1 MAEETQETAGE
12 EIPEN
17 FAGQIARDVMVLFQ
31 KQMDPE
37 VAAVEASSYLWKNA
51 GTPEKVSYFVDATE
65 LWLESGTSGDKF
77 AALSWNGL
85 VTQSVNNQD
94 YDTFLRMMIV
104 AILDGYYSLQKPDI
118 EYKEKR
124 YSTYTSIIANTFIRM
139 VELNPASE
147 AGASEIF
154 TILVHSE
161 MDLEARSQAEEDE
174 TGSSTIP
181 TDMQKLFDEMI
192 DYLHDRGM
200 FKSNPMAGEE
210 ANPNEHIEVL
220 CERLRGTRRYVMQE
234 VINERA
240 LEKRKKLEME
250 LENQLASAEEIVM
263 VAPQFTEG
271 MAFFVQEKRYNFKYL
286 AVEKIRM
293 TLQLLGSITGAFG
306 IRLFLANFSSRLRL
320 VSASFESATAIFSFR
335 PNSLVEISTSFLFLT
350 ISSPSLKYIFSTIPS
365 ISDLMGVWGVHWID
379 GMVVCLVMLVF
390 VRIVASRKQF
400 QFFYPTDISK
410 ELEDC
415 STAFLNVMR
424 NMSQEQL
431 EQFLVRQIKLER
443 NQKYLGMVPEFM
455 KYLYAIMPDR
465 KSMVI
470 TVDELS
476 ELVENSEIEVAK
488 QLRGQ

>member
-118 EYKEKR
+118 DYKEKR
-124 YSTYTSIIANTFIRM
+124 FSTYTSIIANTFIRM

-147 AGASEIF
+147 AGASEIY
-154 TILVHSE
+154 TILVRSE

-174 TGSSTIP
+174 TGSNTIP

-192 DYLHDRGM
+192 DYLADRGM

-293 TLQLLGSITGAFG
+293 TLQLLGSITGAVY
-306 IRLFLANFSSRLRL
+306 FLLGF
-320 VSASFESATAIFSFR
+320 
-335 PNSLVEISTSFLFLT
+335 
-350 ISSPSLKYIFSTIPS
+350 
-365 ISDLMGVWGVHWID
+365 MGVWGVHWID

-400 QFFYPTDISK
+400 QFFYPIDISK

-443 NQKYLGMVPEFM
+443 NQKYLAMVPEFM

>member
-1 MAEETQETAGE
+1 MAEETQETEGE

-161 MDLEARSQAEEDE
+161 MDLEARSAAEEDE

-293 TLQLLGSITGAFG
+293 TLQLLGSITGAVY
-306 IRLFLANFSSRLRL
+306 FLLGF
-320 VSASFESATAIFSFR
+320 
-335 PNSLVEISTSFLFLT
+335 
-350 ISSPSLKYIFSTIPS
+350 
-365 ISDLMGVWGVHWID
+365 MGVWGVHWID

-400 QFFYPTDISK
+400 QFFYPIDISK

-443 NQKYLGMVPEFM
+443 NQKYLAMVPEFM

>member
-1 MAEETQETAGE
+1 MAEETQETEGE

-161 MDLEARSQAEEDE
+161 MDLEARSAAEEDE
-174 TGSSTIP
+174 TGSSMIP

-293 TLQLLGSITGAFG
+293 TLQLLGSITGAVY
-306 IRLFLANFSSRLRL
+306 FLLGF
-320 VSASFESATAIFSFR
+320 
-335 PNSLVEISTSFLFLT
+335 
-350 ISSPSLKYIFSTIPS
+350 
-365 ISDLMGVWGVHWID
+365 MGVWGVHWID

>member
-1 MAEETQETAGE
+1 MAEETQETEGE

-118 EYKEKR
+118 DYKEKR

-293 TLQLLGSITGAFG
+293 TLQLLGSITGAVY
-306 IRLFLANFSSRLRL
+306 FLLGF
-320 VSASFESATAIFSFR
+320 
-335 PNSLVEISTSFLFLT
+335 
-350 ISSPSLKYIFSTIPS
+350 
-365 ISDLMGVWGVHWID
+365 MGVWGVHWID

>member
-118 EYKEKR
+118 DYKEKR

-147 AGASEIF
+147 AGASEIY
-154 TILVHSE
+154 TILVRSE

-174 TGSSTIP
+174 TGSNTIP

-192 DYLHDRGM
+192 DYLADRGM

-293 TLQLLGSITGAFG
+293 TLQLLGSITGAVY
-306 IRLFLANFSSRLRL
+306 FLLG
-320 VSASFESATAIFSFR
+320 
-335 PNSLVEISTSFLFLT
+335 
-350 ISSPSLKYIFSTIPS
+350 
-365 ISDLMGVWGVHWID
+365 LMGVWGVHWID

>member
-118 EYKEKR
+118 DYKEKR

-154 TILVHSE
+154 TILVRSE

-174 TGSSTIP
+174 TGSNTIP

-192 DYLHDRGM
+192 DYLADRGM

-293 TLQLLGSITGAFG
+293 TLQLLGSITGAVY
-306 IRLFLANFSSRLRL
+306 FLLGF
-320 VSASFESATAIFSFR
+320 
-335 PNSLVEISTSFLFLT
+335 
-350 ISSPSLKYIFSTIPS
+350 
-365 ISDLMGVWGVHWID
+365 MGVWGVHWID
-379 GMVVCLVMLVF
+379 GMVVCLVMLIF
-390 VRIVASRKQF
+390 VRIAASRKQF

>member
-1 MAEETQETAGE
+1 MAAETQETAGE
-12 EIPEN
+12 EVSEEL
-17 FAGQIARDVMVLFQ
+17 AGQIARDVMVLFQ

-161 MDLEARSQAEEDE
+161 MDLEARSAAEEDE

-271 MAFFVQEKRYNFKYL
+271 MSFFVQEKRYNFKYL

-293 TLQLLGSITGAFG
+293 TLQLLGSITGAVY
-306 IRLFLANFSSRLRL
+306 FLLGF
-320 VSASFESATAIFSFR
+320 
-335 PNSLVEISTSFLFLT
+335 
-350 ISSPSLKYIFSTIPS
+350 
-365 ISDLMGVWGVHWID
+365 MGVWGVHWID

-424 NMSQEQL
+424 NMSHEQL

>member
-118 EYKEKR
+118 DYKEKR
-124 YSTYTSIIANTFIRM
+124 FSTYTSIIANTFIRM

-154 TILVHSE
+154 TILVRSE
-161 MDLEARSQAEEDE
+161 MDLEASSQAEEDE
-174 TGSSTIP
+174 TGSNTIP

-192 DYLHDRGM
+192 DYLADRGM

-293 TLQLLGSITGAFG
+293 TLQLLGSITGAVY
-306 IRLFLANFSSRLRL
+306 FLLGF
-320 VSASFESATAIFSFR
+320 
-335 PNSLVEISTSFLFLT
+335 
-350 ISSPSLKYIFSTIPS
+350 
-365 ISDLMGVWGVHWID
+365 MGVWGVHWID
-379 GMVVCLVMLVF
+379 GMVVCLVMLIF
-390 VRIVASRKQF
+390 VRIAASRKQF

>member
-118 EYKEKR
+118 DYKEKR

-154 TILVHSE
+154 TILVRSE

-174 TGSSTIP
+174 TGSNTIP

-192 DYLHDRGM
+192 DYLADRGM

-293 TLQLLGSITGAFG
+293 TLQLLGSITGAVY
-306 IRLFLANFSSRLRL
+306 FLLGF
-320 VSASFESATAIFSFR
+320 
-335 PNSLVEISTSFLFLT
+335 
-350 ISSPSLKYIFSTIPS
+350 
-365 ISDLMGVWGVHWID
+365 MGVWGVHWID
-379 GMVVCLVMLVF
+379 GMVVCLVMLIF

-400 QFFYPTDISK
+400 QFFYPIDISK

-443 NQKYLGMVPEFM
+443 NQKYLAMVPEFM

>member
-1 MAEETQETAGE
+1 MAEETQETEGE

-181 TDMQKLFDEMI
+181 TDMQKLYDEMI
-192 DYLHDRGM
+192 DYLADRGM

-293 TLQLLGSITGAFG
+293 TLQLLGSITGAVY
-306 IRLFLANFSSRLRL
+306 FLLGF
-320 VSASFESATAIFSFR
+320 
-335 PNSLVEISTSFLFLT
+335 
-350 ISSPSLKYIFSTIPS
+350 
-365 ISDLMGVWGVHWID
+365 MGVWGVHWID
-379 GMVVCLVMLVF
+379 GMVVCLVMLIF
-390 VRIVASRKQF
+390 VRIAASRKQF

>member
-118 EYKEKR
+118 DYKEKR

-181 TDMQKLFDEMI
+181 TDMQKLYDEMI
-192 DYLHDRGM
+192 DYLADRGM

-293 TLQLLGSITGAFG
+293 TLQLLGSITGAVY
-306 IRLFLANFSSRLRL
+306 FLLGF
-320 VSASFESATAIFSFR
+320 
-335 PNSLVEISTSFLFLT
+335 
-350 ISSPSLKYIFSTIPS
+350 
-365 ISDLMGVWGVHWID
+365 MGVWGVHWID
-379 GMVVCLVMLVF
+379 GMVVCLVMLIF
-390 VRIVASRKQF
+390 VRIAASRKQF

-443 NQKYLGMVPEFM
+443 NQKYLAMVPEFM

>member
-118 EYKEKR
+118 DYKEKR
-124 YSTYTSIIANTFIRM
+124 FSTYTSIIANTFIRM

-293 TLQLLGSITGAFG
+293 TLQLLGSITGAVY
-306 IRLFLANFSSRLRL
+306 FLLGF
-320 VSASFESATAIFSFR
+320 
-335 PNSLVEISTSFLFLT
+335 
-350 ISSPSLKYIFSTIPS
+350 
-365 ISDLMGVWGVHWID
+365 MGVWGVHWID
-379 GMVVCLVMLVF
+379 GMVVCLVMLIF
-390 VRIVASRKQF
+390 VRIAASRKQF

-443 NQKYLGMVPEFM
+443 NQKYLAMVPEFM

>member
-1 MAEETQETAGE
+1 MAEETQETEGE

-118 EYKEKR
+118 EYKKKR

-192 DYLHDRGM
+192 DYLADRGM

-293 TLQLLGSITGAFG
+293 TLQLLGSITGAVY
-306 IRLFLANFSSRLRL
+306 FLLGF
-320 VSASFESATAIFSFR
+320 
-335 PNSLVEISTSFLFLT
+335 
-350 ISSPSLKYIFSTIPS
+350 
-365 ISDLMGVWGVHWID
+365 MGVWGVHWID

>member
-161 MDLEARSQAEEDE
+161 MDLEARSAAEEDE

-220 CERLRGTRRYVMQE
+220 CERLRGIRRYVMQE

-271 MAFFVQEKRYNFKYL
+271 MSFFVQEKRYNFKYL

-293 TLQLLGSITGAFG
+293 TLQLLGSITGAVY
-306 IRLFLANFSSRLRL
+306 FLLGF
-320 VSASFESATAIFSFR
+320 
-335 PNSLVEISTSFLFLT
+335 
-350 ISSPSLKYIFSTIPS
+350 
-365 ISDLMGVWGVHWID
+365 MGVWGVHWID

>member
-161 MDLEARSQAEEDE
+161 MDLEARSAAEEDE

-181 TDMQKLFDEMI
+181 TDMQKLYDEMI
-192 DYLHDRGM
+192 DYLHERGM

-293 TLQLLGSITGAFG
+293 TLQLLGSITGAVY
-306 IRLFLANFSSRLRL
+306 FLLGF
-320 VSASFESATAIFSFR
+320 
-335 PNSLVEISTSFLFLT
+335 
-350 ISSPSLKYIFSTIPS
+350 
-365 ISDLMGVWGVHWID
+365 MGVWGVHWID
-379 GMVVCLVMLVF
+379 GMVVCLVMLIF
-390 VRIVASRKQF
+390 VRIAASRKQF
-400 QFFYPTDISK
+400 QYFYPTDISK

>member
-1 MAEETQETAGE
+1 
-12 EIPEN
+12 
-17 FAGQIARDVMVLFQ
+17 
-31 KQMDPE
+31 
-37 VAAVEASSYLWKNA
+37 
-51 GTPEKVSYFVDATE
+51 
-65 LWLESGTSGDKF
+65 
-77 AALSWNGL
+77 
-85 VTQSVNNQD
+85 
-94 YDTFLRMMIV
+94 
-104 AILDGYYSLQKPDI
+104 
-118 EYKEKR
+118 
-124 YSTYTSIIANTFIRM
+124 
-139 VELNPASE
+139 
-147 AGASEIF
+147 
-154 TILVHSE
+154 
-161 MDLEARSQAEEDE
+161 
-174 TGSSTIP
+174 
-181 TDMQKLFDEMI
+181 
-192 DYLHDRGM
+192 
-200 FKSNPMAGEE
+200 
-210 ANPNEHIEVL
+210 
-220 CERLRGTRRYVMQE
+220 MQE

-293 TLQLLGSITGAFG
+293 TLQLLGSITGAVY
-306 IRLFLANFSSRLRL
+306 FLLGF
-320 VSASFESATAIFSFR
+320 
-335 PNSLVEISTSFLFLT
+335 
-350 ISSPSLKYIFSTIPS
+350 
-365 ISDLMGVWGVHWID
+365 MGVWGVHWID

>member
-147 AGASEIF
+147 AGASEIY
-154 TILVHSE
+154 TILVRSE

-174 TGSSTIP
+174 TGSNTIP

-192 DYLHDRGM
+192 DYLADRGM

-220 CERLRGTRRYVMQE
+220 CERLRGTRRYVLQE

-293 TLQLLGSITGAFG
+293 TLQLLGSITGAVY
-306 IRLFLANFSSRLRL
+306 FLLGF
-320 VSASFESATAIFSFR
+320 
-335 PNSLVEISTSFLFLT
+335 
-350 ISSPSLKYIFSTIPS
+350 
-365 ISDLMGVWGVHWID
+365 MGVWGVHWID
-379 GMVVCLVMLVF
+379 GMVVCLVMLIF

-400 QFFYPTDISK
+400 QFFYPIDISK

-443 NQKYLGMVPEFM
+443 NQKYLAMVPEFM

>member
-1 MAEETQETAGE
+1 MAAETQETAGE
-12 EIPEN
+12 EVPEN

-161 MDLEARSQAEEDE
+161 MDLEARSQAEQDE

-192 DYLHDRGM
+192 DYLADRGM

-271 MAFFVQEKRYNFKYL
+271 IAFFVQEKRYNFKYL

-293 TLQLLGSITGAFG
+293 TLQLLGSITGAVY
-306 IRLFLANFSSRLRL
+306 FLLGF
-320 VSASFESATAIFSFR
+320 
-335 PNSLVEISTSFLFLT
+335 
-350 ISSPSLKYIFSTIPS
+350 
-365 ISDLMGVWGVHWID
+365 MGVWGVHWID

-443 NQKYLGMVPEFM
+443 NQKYLAMVPEFM

>member
-37 VAAVEASSYLWKNA
+37 VAAVEASSYLWKNV

-154 TILVHSE
+154 TILVRSE
-161 MDLEARSQAEEDE
+161 MDLEASSQAEEDE
-174 TGSSTIP
+174 TGSNTIP

-293 TLQLLGSITGAFG
+293 TLQLLGSITGAVY
-306 IRLFLANFSSRLRL
+306 FLLGF
-320 VSASFESATAIFSFR
+320 
-335 PNSLVEISTSFLFLT
+335 
-350 ISSPSLKYIFSTIPS
+350 
-365 ISDLMGVWGVHWID
+365 MGVWGVHWID
-379 GMVVCLVMLVF
+379 GMVVCLVMLIF
-390 VRIVASRKQF
+390 VRIAASRKQF

-443 NQKYLGMVPEFM
+443 NQKYLAMVPEFM

>member
-1 MAEETQETAGE
+1 MAAETQGAAGG
-12 EIPEN
+12 EISEN

-37 VAAVEASSYLWKNA
+37 VAAVESSSYIWENA

-65 LWLESGTSGDKF
+65 MWLESGASGDKF

-94 YDTFLRMMIV
+94 YDTLLRMMIV

-118 EYKEKR
+118 DYKEKR

-139 VELNPASE
+139 IELNPASE
-147 AGASEIF
+147 AGAAEIF
-154 TILVHSE
+154 AILVHKE
-161 MDLEARSQAEEDE
+161 MELEARSQAEEEE

-181 TDMQKLFDEMI
+181 TDMQKLYDEMI
-192 DYLHDRGM
+192 DYLADRSM
-200 FKSNPMAGEE
+200 FKSDPMTGEE

-220 CERLRGTRRYVMQE
+220 CEKLRGTRRHVMQE

-263 VAPQFTEG
+263 VSPQFTEG
-271 MAFFVQEKRYNFKYL
+271 MALFVQEKRFNFKYL

-293 TLQLLGSITGAFG
+293 TLQLLGSISGA
-306 IRLFLANFSSRLRL
+306 IYFLLGF
-320 VSASFESATAIFSFR
+320 
-335 PNSLVEISTSFLFLT
+335 
-350 ISSPSLKYIFSTIPS
+350 
-365 ISDLMGVWGVHWID
+365 MGVWGVHWID
-379 GMVVCLVMLVF
+379 GIVVCLVMLVF
-390 VRIVASRKQF
+390 VRIAASRKQF
-400 QFFYPTDISK
+400 QYFYPTDISK
-410 ELEDC
+410 ELEEC

-443 NQKYLGMVPEFM
+443 NQKYLAMVPEFM

-470 TVDELS
+470 SVDELS

>member
-240 LEKRKKLEME
+240 SEKRKKLEME

-293 TLQLLGSITGAFG
+293 TLQLLGSITGAVY
-306 IRLFLANFSSRLRL
+306 FLLGF
-320 VSASFESATAIFSFR
+320 
-335 PNSLVEISTSFLFLT
+335 
-350 ISSPSLKYIFSTIPS
+350 
-365 ISDLMGVWGVHWID
+365 MGVWGVHWID
-379 GMVVCLVMLVF
+379 GMVVCLVMLIF
-390 VRIVASRKQF
+390 VRIAASRKQF

>member
-161 MDLEARSQAEEDE
+161 MDLEARSAAEEDE

-293 TLQLLGSITGAFG
+293 TLQLLGSITGAVY
-306 IRLFLANFSSRLRL
+306 FLLGF
-320 VSASFESATAIFSFR
+320 
-335 PNSLVEISTSFLFLT
+335 
-350 ISSPSLKYIFSTIPS
+350 
-365 ISDLMGVWGVHWID
+365 MGVWGVHWID
-379 GMVVCLVMLVF
+379 GMVVCLVMLIF

-400 QFFYPTDISK
+400 QFFYPIDISK

-443 NQKYLGMVPEFM
+443 NQKYLAMVPEFM

>member
-118 EYKEKR
+118 DYKEKR
-124 YSTYTSIIANTFIRM
+124 FSTYTSIIANTFIRM

-161 MDLEARSQAEEDE
+161 MDLEARSAAEEDE

-192 DYLHDRGM
+192 DYLADRGM

-220 CERLRGTRRYVMQE
+220 CERLRGTRRYVLQE

-293 TLQLLGSITGAFG
+293 TLQLLGSITGAVY
-306 IRLFLANFSSRLRL
+306 FLLGF
-320 VSASFESATAIFSFR
+320 
-335 PNSLVEISTSFLFLT
+335 
-350 ISSPSLKYIFSTIPS
+350 
-365 ISDLMGVWGVHWID
+365 MGVWGVHWID
-379 GMVVCLVMLVF
+379 GMVVCLVMLIF
-390 VRIVASRKQF
+390 VRIAASRKQF

-415 STAFLNVMR
+415 STAFLNIMR

>member
-161 MDLEARSQAEEDE
+161 MDLEARSAAEEDE

-271 MAFFVQEKRYNFKYL
+271 MSFFVQEKRYNFKYL

-293 TLQLLGSITGAFG
+293 TLQLLGSITGAVY
-306 IRLFLANFSSRLRL
+306 FLLGF
-320 VSASFESATAIFSFR
+320 
-335 PNSLVEISTSFLFLT
+335 
-350 ISSPSLKYIFSTIPS
+350 
-365 ISDLMGVWGVHWID
+365 MGVWGVHWID

>member
-1 MAEETQETAGE
+1 MAEETQETEGE

-181 TDMQKLFDEMI
+181 TDMQKLYDEMI
-192 DYLHDRGM
+192 DYLHERGM

-240 LEKRKKLEME
+240 SEKRKKLEME

-293 TLQLLGSITGAFG
+293 TLQLLGSITGAVY
-306 IRLFLANFSSRLRL
+306 FLLGF
-320 VSASFESATAIFSFR
+320 
-335 PNSLVEISTSFLFLT
+335 
-350 ISSPSLKYIFSTIPS
+350 
-365 ISDLMGVWGVHWID
+365 MGVWGVHWID
-379 GMVVCLVMLVF
+379 GMVVCLVMLIF

>member
-1 MAEETQETAGE
+1 MAEETQETEGE

-161 MDLEARSQAEEDE
+161 MDLEARSAAEEDE

-271 MAFFVQEKRYNFKYL
+271 MSFFVQEKRYNFKYL

-293 TLQLLGSITGAFG
+293 TLQLLGSITGAVY
-306 IRLFLANFSSRLRL
+306 FLLGF
-320 VSASFESATAIFSFR
+320 
-335 PNSLVEISTSFLFLT
+335 
-350 ISSPSLKYIFSTIPS
+350 
-365 ISDLMGVWGVHWID
+365 MGVWGVHWID

>member
-118 EYKEKR
+118 DYKEKR

-192 DYLHDRGM
+192 DYLADRGM

-220 CERLRGTRRYVMQE
+220 CERLRGTRRYVLQE

-293 TLQLLGSITGAFG
+293 TLQLLGSITGAVY
-306 IRLFLANFSSRLRL
+306 FLLGF
-320 VSASFESATAIFSFR
+320 
-335 PNSLVEISTSFLFLT
+335 
-350 ISSPSLKYIFSTIPS
+350 
-365 ISDLMGVWGVHWID
+365 MGVWGVHWID
-379 GMVVCLVMLVF
+379 GMVVCLVMLIF

-443 NQKYLGMVPEFM
+443 NQKYLAMVPEFM

>member
-1 MAEETQETAGE
+1 MAEETQETEGE

-161 MDLEARSQAEEDE
+161 MDLEARSAAEEDE

-192 DYLHDRGM
+192 DYLADRGM

-293 TLQLLGSITGAFG
+293 TLQLLGSITGAVY
-306 IRLFLANFSSRLRL
+306 FLLGF
-320 VSASFESATAIFSFR
+320 
-335 PNSLVEISTSFLFLT
+335 
-350 ISSPSLKYIFSTIPS
+350 
-365 ISDLMGVWGVHWID
+365 MGVWGVHWID

>member
-293 TLQLLGSITGAFG
+293 TLQLLGSITGAVY
-306 IRLFLANFSSRLRL
+306 FLLGF
-320 VSASFESATAIFSFR
+320 
-335 PNSLVEISTSFLFLT
+335 
-350 ISSPSLKYIFSTIPS
+350 
-365 ISDLMGVWGVHWID
+365 MGVWGVHWID
-379 GMVVCLVMLVF
+379 GMVVCLVMLIF

-400 QFFYPTDISK
+400 QFFYPIDISK

>member
-1 MAEETQETAGE
+1 MAEETQETEGE

-147 AGASEIF
+147 AGASEIY
-154 TILVHSE
+154 TILVRSE

-293 TLQLLGSITGAFG
+293 TLQLLGSITGAVY
-306 IRLFLANFSSRLRL
+306 FLLGF
-320 VSASFESATAIFSFR
+320 
-335 PNSLVEISTSFLFLT
+335 
-350 ISSPSLKYIFSTIPS
+350 
-365 ISDLMGVWGVHWID
+365 MGVWGVHWID

>member
-1 MAEETQETAGE
+1 MAEETQETEGE

-51 GTPEKVSYFVDATE
+51 GTPEKVSFFVDATE

-192 DYLHDRGM
+192 DYLADRGV

-240 LEKRKKLEME
+240 SEKRKKLEME

-293 TLQLLGSITGAFG
+293 TLQLLGSITGAVY
-306 IRLFLANFSSRLRL
+306 FLLGF
-320 VSASFESATAIFSFR
+320 
-335 PNSLVEISTSFLFLT
+335 
-350 ISSPSLKYIFSTIPS
+350 
-365 ISDLMGVWGVHWID
+365 MGVWGVHWID

-424 NMSQEQL
+424 NMSQEQM

>member
-161 MDLEARSQAEEDE
+161 MDLEARSQSEEDE

-293 TLQLLGSITGAFG
+293 TLQLLGSITGAVY
-306 IRLFLANFSSRLRL
+306 FLLGF
-320 VSASFESATAIFSFR
+320 
-335 PNSLVEISTSFLFLT
+335 
-350 ISSPSLKYIFSTIPS
+350 
-365 ISDLMGVWGVHWID
+365 MGVWGVHWID

-443 NQKYLGMVPEFM
+443 NQKYLAMVPEFM

>member
-192 DYLHDRGM
+192 DYLADRGM

-220 CERLRGTRRYVMQE
+220 CERLRGTRRYVLQE

-293 TLQLLGSITGAFG
+293 TLQLLGSITGAVY
-306 IRLFLANFSSRLRL
+306 FLLGF
-320 VSASFESATAIFSFR
+320 
-335 PNSLVEISTSFLFLT
+335 
-350 ISSPSLKYIFSTIPS
+350 
-365 ISDLMGVWGVHWID
+365 MGVWGVHWID
-379 GMVVCLVMLVF
+379 GMVVCLVMLIF

-400 QFFYPTDISK
+400 QFFYPIDISK

-443 NQKYLGMVPEFM
+443 NQKYLAMVPEFM

>member
-1 MAEETQETAGE
+1 MAEETQETEGE

-104 AILDGYYSLQKPDI
+104 AMLDGYYSLQKPDI

-161 MDLEARSQAEEDE
+161 MDLEARSAAEEDE

-293 TLQLLGSITGAFG
+293 TLQLLGSITGAVY
-306 IRLFLANFSSRLRL
+306 FLLGF
-320 VSASFESATAIFSFR
+320 
-335 PNSLVEISTSFLFLT
+335 
-350 ISSPSLKYIFSTIPS
+350 
-365 ISDLMGVWGVHWID
+365 MGVWGVHWID

-390 VRIVASRKQF
+390 VRIAASRKQF

>member
-118 EYKEKR
+118 DYKEKR
-124 YSTYTSIIANTFIRM
+124 FSTYTSIIANTFIRM

-147 AGASEIF
+147 AGASEIY
-154 TILVHSE
+154 TILVRSE
-161 MDLEARSQAEEDE
+161 MDLEASSQAEEDE
-174 TGSSTIP
+174 TGSNTIP

-192 DYLHDRGM
+192 DYLADRGM

-293 TLQLLGSITGAFG
+293 TLQLLGSITGAVY
-306 IRLFLANFSSRLRL
+306 FLLGF
-320 VSASFESATAIFSFR
+320 
-335 PNSLVEISTSFLFLT
+335 
-350 ISSPSLKYIFSTIPS
+350 
-365 ISDLMGVWGVHWID
+365 MGVWGVHWID

-400 QFFYPTDISK
+400 QFFYPIDISK

-443 NQKYLGMVPEFM
+443 NQKYLAMVPEFM